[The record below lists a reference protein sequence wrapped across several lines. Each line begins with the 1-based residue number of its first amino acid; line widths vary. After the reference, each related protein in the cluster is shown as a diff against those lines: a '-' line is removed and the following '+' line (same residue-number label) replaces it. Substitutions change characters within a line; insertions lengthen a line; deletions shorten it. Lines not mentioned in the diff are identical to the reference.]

1 MDPKRQAQID
11 KQNEMAQLAA
21 ERIRGGKSADEFA
34 RDFFQRERMKEGVK
48 SLPPVDLSGNPPTD
62 DDTQEYR
69 DMRAQT
75 DAGYKYATENK
86 RKGGAIKKMAKG
98 GSVGSASKRADGC
111 AVRGKTKGR
120 MV

>member
-34 RDFFQRERMKEGVK
+34 KDFFQRERMKEGAK

-69 DMRAQT
+69 DMRART
-75 DAGYKYATENK
+75 DAGYDYTKK
-86 RKGGAIKKMAKG
+86 RNFNKGGKVKMSSG
-98 GSVGSASKRADGC
+98 GSASKRADGC

>member
-11 KQNEMAQLAA
+11 RQNEAAQLAA

-34 RDFFQRERMKEGVK
+34 KDFIQRQRMKEGVK

-69 DMRAQT
+69 DMRAET
-75 DAGYKYATENK
+75 DAGYDYTKK
-86 RKGGAIKKMAKG
+86 RNYKKG
-98 GSVGSASKRADGC
+98 GSVKSGASKRADGC

>member
-34 RDFFQRERMKEGVK
+34 KDFFQRERMKEGAK
-48 SLPPVDLSGNPPTD
+48 SLPPVDLSGNAPTG

-69 DMRAQT
+69 DMRAGT
-75 DAGYKYATENK
+75 DAGYDYTKK
-86 RKGGAIKKMAKG
+86 RDYKKGGKVKMAAG
-98 GSVGSASKRADGC
+98 GSASKRADGC